1 MRMRKQFLFLLFF
14 LFAPSLVAQKNEVGL
29 TLGGLVPQDRGTVPN
44 HISLSGGLSYQANY
58 AHRLLGGRTAL
69 YGEVHFLA
77 NPQRV
82 VGSVNPAATRDVA
95 TLYVTPGVQVK
106 FAAGSALSPYVALG
120 GGAAWYQQSLF
131 RIDGRTNRAPRNL
144 YRGALDFGGGA
155 DVKFWRWIGLRGE
168 IRDFLYR
175 KSGLQ
180 HSRCYRW
187 AAQRRRQ
194 RWVCYEMGGVVAL
207 S

>member
-1 MRMRKQFLFLLFF
+1 MRKQFLFLLFF
-14 LFAPSLVAQKNEVGL
+14 LFARSLVAQKNEVGL
-29 TLGGLVPQDRGTVPN
+29 ALGGLVPQDRGRVPN
-44 HISLSGGLSYQANY
+44 KISLSGGVSYRANY
-58 AHRLLGGRTAL
+58 AHRVIGGRTAL

-131 RIDGRTNRAPRNL
+131 RIDGGTNRAPRNL

-155 DVKFWRWIGLRGE
+155 DAKFWRWIGLRAE
-168 IRDFLYR
+168 IRDFYTR
-175 KSGLQ
+175 SPAYNIPAVTVRQ
-180 HSRCYRW
+180 HN
-187 AAQRRRQ
+187 
-194 RWVCYEMGGVVAL
+194 VVAGGGFVL
-207 S
+207 KWGE